1 MKQGITT
8 EWKRCKREMP
18 YIHDIPQ
25 SLKYH
30 AKVTSSDYRAL
41 IFSIDV
47 SHLQTLRMIHE
58 VGINSRYFDGIEA
71 LVRYVSMPDIID
83 VSSLVSP
90 SLVETVDFWIFI
102 RTLWSMSFLV
112 D

>member
-1 MKQGITT
+1 MQERVAQDKTV
-8 EWKRCKREMP
+8 
-18 YIHDIPQ
+18 D
-25 SLKYH
+25 
-30 AKVTSSDYRAL
+30 VYR
-41 IFSIDV
+41 
-47 SHLQTLRMIHE
+47 LQTLRMIHE

-71 LVRYVSMPDIID
+71 LIIYVSMADIID

-90 SLVETVDFWIFI
+90 SLVKTVDFWIFI